1 MLTIIIIPDRST
13 NPVSFDCLTLS
24 DGSAVNLRCSHPNPP
39 IAEEF
44 WGIWMSQQRI
54 DAEEAPW
61 EGMGVPSW
69 WE

>member
-1 MLTIIIIPDRST
+1 MRLSKVMISRREDRKGGGWVDSILK
-13 NPVSFDCLTLS
+13 FKRE
-24 DGSAVNLRCSHPNPP
+24 SAFPNPP